1 MCFLSLALNMKFTL
15 LQIIQSSPVIH
26 FSGNPRTIIKSLFN
40 QVKSWKE
47 VASNPT
53 KVTPVVG
60 RFLLSSTTIDVYRL
74 GEPLL
79 VQKRTATSSN
89 SRPNT
94 STSATFDQIDQTSD
108 QTSTDDNASAQNRNE
123 RSPVRV
129 TNALFCFSNVRWAL
143 NLPCMSNGRCARRVL
158 SFSRMSLRAER
169 PYTSIVSL
177 HRNSLSFSLYKKVT
191 QREDLRMF
199 PNALVFYYYRL
210 VGRASTVMFSHRY
223 FRLRTLVFVL
233 VHRTRFIKQQ
243 HSAKSWTLSQSLIW
257 ITIRKHSN
265 GWSLRLSDGIP
276 IKVGPK
282 ERTPWKFLNPF
293 EGSSFSRL
301 AAAPVSLCSIV
312 PYSNDCSRQSE
323 QNRTPKKN
331 RKPFTIWSLI

>member
-1 MCFLSLALNMKFTL
+1 MKFTL
-15 LQIIQSSPVIH
+15 LQIIQSLPVIH
-26 FSGNPRTIIKSLFN
+26 FSGNQRTIIKLLFN
-40 QVKSWKE
+40 RVKSWKE
-47 VASNPT
+47 VASNLT
-53 KVTPVVG
+53 KVIPVVG
-60 RFLLSSTTIDVYRL
+60 RFLLSSTMIDIYRL

-143 NLPCMSNGRCARRVL
+143 NLPRTSDGRYALRVL
-158 SFSRMSLRAER
+158 SDVIAWQ
-169 PYTSIVSL
+169 TSVHIDRFPSWQ
-177 HRNSLSFSLYKKVT
+177 LSFILFRQECNTKTRPSH
-191 QREDLRMF
+191 
-199 PNALVFYYYRL
+199 
-210 VGRASTVMFSHRY
+210 ASHCFSFLLLPISRTSVNCHVSHRY

-233 VHRTRFIKQQ
+233 VHRTRFIKRQP
-243 HSAKSWTLSQSLIW
+243 SAKNWMQSPSLIW

-265 GWSLRLSDGIP
+265 GWSRRLSDGIP

-293 EGSSFSRL
+293 EGSSFL
-301 AAAPVSLCSIV
+301 GLVVPVSLSSIV
-312 PYSNDCSRQSE
+312 PCSNDCSRQWE
-323 QNRTPKKN
+323 QNRMPKKN
-331 RKPFTIWSLI
+331 RKPSTIWSPI